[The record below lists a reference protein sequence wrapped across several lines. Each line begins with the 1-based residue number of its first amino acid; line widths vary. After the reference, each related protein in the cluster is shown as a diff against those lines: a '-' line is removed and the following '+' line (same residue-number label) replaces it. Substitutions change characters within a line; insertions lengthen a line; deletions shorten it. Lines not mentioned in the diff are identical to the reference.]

1 MMREREKNDRVKCAV
16 LNDLKVGMGKVTPKI
31 TGYEPKETYSTD
43 SLSVRKIIQN
53 ARNLL

>member
-43 SLSVRKIIQN
+43 SLDI
-53 ARNLL
+53 L